1 MITNSQQK
9 KWTSS
14 FGSKYTLRNNPNT
27 VQKFNNLYKKQFGYS
42 RTDINNKYIKY
53 FKKNYKFLELG
64 CNVGFQLNILKKKNF
79 NNLSGVDIQPKA
91 LDVGI
96 KKNPG
101 INFFKASSDN
111 LSFIPN
117 QSFEV
122 VCTTNFLI
130 HLNKKNLSKT
140 IDEMF
145 RISSKYI
152 WCMEYFSETRKEIL
166 YRKNKNLLWK
176 DDFKKEI

>member
-64 CNVGFQLNILKKKNF
+64 CNVGFQLNILKKKKF
-79 NNLSGVDIQPKA
+79 
-91 LDVGI
+91 
-96 KKNPG
+96 
-101 INFFKASSDN
+101 
-111 LSFIPN
+111 
-117 QSFEV
+117 
-122 VCTTNFLI
+122 
-130 HLNKKNLSKT
+130 
-140 IDEMF
+140 
-145 RISSKYI
+145 
-152 WCMEYFSETRKEIL
+152 
-166 YRKNKNLLWK
+166 
-176 DDFKKEI
+176 